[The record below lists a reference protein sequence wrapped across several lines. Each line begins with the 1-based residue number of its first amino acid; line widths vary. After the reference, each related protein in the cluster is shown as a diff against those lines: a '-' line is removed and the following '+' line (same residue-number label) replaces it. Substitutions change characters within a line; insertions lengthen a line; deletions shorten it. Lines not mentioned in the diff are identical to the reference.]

1 MKPIWIVDDDQSI
14 RFVLEKALAREEFA
28 VRSFTNARDVIAAL
42 DAGDEPQ
49 TMLSDIRMPGG
60 SGIDLLAKVRERLP
74 GLPVIIMTAYSDL
87 DSAVSAFQGGAFEY
101 LPKPFDVPKAVELIR
116 RAVEESL
123 REEVRDEKAAQMPEM
138 LGQAPAMQDVFRAI
152 GRLSQSIVTVLITGE
167 SGSGK
172 EPVANALHKHS
183 PRASGPFVA
192 INTAAIPK
200 DLLESELFGHERGA
214 FTGAQTTR
222 RGRFEQADGGTL
234 FLDEIGDM
242 PFDLQTR
249 LLRVLSD
256 GQYYRVGGH
265 NPMRSNVRVIA
276 ATHQNLEDR
285 VKLGAFREDLFHR
298 LNVIRLRLPALR
310 ERSEDVPALTRF
322 FLQKSAK
329 ELGVEAKRITEPSL
343 ARLMQFRFPG
353 NVRQLENICH
363 WLTVM
368 APAQMIEPKD
378 LPPELAADPAV
389 VTTGAPAPVA
399 GAPAAAAPVT
409 VAANAAD
416 HAAAPVAPAEVL
428 TAVAASGGE
437 AASAAPDPAAGW
449 LPGLE
454 HDARARL
461 QAGEPEVWDAL
472 TRQFEAQLIRTALE
486 ITRGRRIEAA
496 QKLGIGRNTITRKI
510 QELGLD
516 G

>member
-14 RFVLEKALAREEFA
+14 RFVLEKALAREDLA
-28 VRSFTNARDVIAAL
+28 VRSFTNPRDVLIAL
-42 DAGDEPQ
+42 EDDVPQ
-49 TMLSDIRMPGG
+49 VLVSDIRMPGG
-60 SGIDLLAKVRERLP
+60 SGIDLLAKVKQKHPELQ
-74 GLPVIIMTAYSDL
+74 VIIMTAYSDL

-116 RAVEESL
+116 RALDESM
-123 REEVRDEKAAQMPEM
+123 REAVRDERLSEMPEM

-172 EPVANALHKHS
+172 ELVAQALHKHS

-256 GQYYRVGGH
+256 GQFYRVGGH

-285 VKLGAFREDLFHR
+285 VKLGIFREDLFHR

-310 ERSEDVPALTRF
+310 ERQEDVPALARF

-329 ELGVEAKRITEPSL
+329 DLGVEAKRITEAAL
-343 ARLMQFRFPG
+343 ARMMHFDFPG

-368 APAQMIEPKD
+368 APAQSIEPKD
-378 LPPELAADPAV
+378 LPPELQSLSTQAASTTSPPTPALVTPVHPVSASALHDVIDASEATRDV
-389 VTTGAPAPVA
+389 VGLP
-399 GAPAAAAPVT
+399 
-409 VAANAAD
+409 
-416 HAAAPVAPAEVL
+416 
-428 TAVAASGGE
+428 AVAADVAGQPTPG
-437 AASAAPDPAAGW
+437 ADASSRW
-449 LPGLE
+449 LVDLE
-454 HDARARL
+454 RESRSL
-461 QAGEPEVWDAL
+461 LLSGEPQVWNIL
-472 TRQFEAQLIRTALE
+472 TRKFEAQLIHTALDL
-486 ITRGRRIEAA
+486 TRGRRIEAA

-516 G
+516 D

>member
-14 RFVLEKALAREEFA
+14 RFVLEKALTREEFT
-28 VRSFTNARDVIAAL
+28 VRSFTNTRDVLKAL
-42 DAGDEPQ
+42 EDDEPQ
-49 TMLSDIRMPGG
+49 VLVSDIRMPGG
-60 SGIDLLAKVRERLP
+60 SGIDLLGKVRESHP
-74 GLPVIIMTAYSDL
+74 ALPVIIMTAYSDL

-101 LPKPFDVPKAVELIR
+101 LPKPFDLPKAVELIR

-172 EPVANALHKHS
+172 ELVANALHKHS

-285 VKLGAFREDLFHR
+285 VRLGAFREDLFHR

-310 ERSEDVPALTRF
+310 ERNEDVPALTRF

-329 ELGVEAKRITEPSL
+329 ELGVEAKRITDAAL
-343 ARLMQFRFPG
+343 ARLTRFEFPG

-368 APAQMIEPKD
+368 APAQMIEAKD
-378 LPPELAADPAV
+378 LPPELQAVPAV
-389 VTTGAPAPVA
+389 APAAVT
-399 GAPAAAAPVT
+399 AAAPVLAD
-409 VAANAAD
+409 AAPLPAHAASPVGLAD
-416 HAAAPVAPAEVL
+416 AQPQAVPGASGAAPVVH
-428 TAVAASGGE
+428 
-437 AASAAPDPAAGW
+437 W
-449 LPGLE
+449 LSGLE
-454 HDARARL
+454 QDARSL
-461 QAGEPEVWDAL
+461 LLAGQPEVWDTL
-472 TRQFEAQLIRTALE
+472 TRKFEAQLIHTALE

-516 G
+516 D